1 MNQRFQNEEIKLIS
15 EQYAE
20 NELYK
25 AVNSIGL
32 QLEIEL
38 KEFGLCPEECFME
51 TLELLSEIANKGEAI
66 LPELENLWLRKENE
80 YRRYNRQVSID
91 EIRKS
96 VGIVFGFVI
105 LAIDSSR
112 HRFYRYTLSEQLTMM
127 VANHKWEGW
136 STTLGQIFSVP
147 LPDGWFDA
155 YIDEEPENDG
165 DMADFA
171 KTVNSLRKHMPN
183 APLVVQLVQR
193 QYNNCCQQFFAPI
206 SNCTIMMPAASQSS
220 KQKAEAKKATQPTE
234 VMDVPSELNN
244 NGRKRGRVKQLKGI
258 SHPPKYM
265 TLKYVSHGDHKE
277 LVNRQRNRVKILF
290 EKWKTP
296 EVKLSD
302 VGWGWLDA
310 SIASKDFCD
319 LFEGKDRCCNLKIK
333 RGKTNVVSIFFTRLL
348 KYIPEGK
355 KKTLIEGQ
363 TKQSAPQI
371 MLEQFGVNA
380 INNLKR
386 LSETDIKRIK
396 ESIYILDWTVP
407 LPQMPGGGDT
417 DYDLSDTAIQ
427 LLSANIDLGIDQD
440 ADVEHAVKSGVLRKG
455 KHT

>member
-112 HRFYRYTLSEQLTMM
+112 HRFYRYTLSEQLTMV
-127 VANHKWEGW
+127 VANHKWDGW
-136 STTLGQIFSVP
+136 QATLSQIFSVP

-220 KQKAEAKKATQPTE
+220 KQKAKQTKPKTKADKKSNSKPMTMKYYKHGNKGELKRQRRRVHQVFKMWNRWGWIDQQTAIEDFDAFFEGEPRHCNITWTGSNTTILTIMLQELLKQSYFEEQTGCAAKSLVEQQFGKTANSDRTRLDNISDNRIKLTLLVLDPNNHDLIFQRS
-234 VMDVPSELNN
+234 DDLSEIQDIQDAALMEIFA
-244 NGRKRGRVKQLKGI
+244 GQLHSTKGI
-258 SHPPKYM
+258 
-265 TLKYVSHGDHKE
+265 
-277 LVNRQRNRVKILF
+277 
-290 EKWKTP
+290 
-296 EVKLSD
+296 
-302 VGWGWLDA
+302 
-310 SIASKDFCD
+310 
-319 LFEGKDRCCNLKIK
+319 
-333 RGKTNVVSIFFTRLL
+333 
-348 KYIPEGK
+348 
-355 KKTLIEGQ
+355 
-363 TKQSAPQI
+363 
-371 MLEQFGVNA
+371 
-380 INNLKR
+380 
-386 LSETDIKRIK
+386 
-396 ESIYILDWTVP
+396 
-407 LPQMPGGGDT
+407 
-417 DYDLSDTAIQ
+417 
-427 LLSANIDLGIDQD
+427 
-440 ADVEHAVKSGVLRKG
+440 
-455 KHT
+455 